1 MQGEFGNPLLPETLW
16 LDRIQPPI
24 QLWGH
29 RHELGL
35 AIIA

>member
-1 MQGEFGNPLLPETLW
+1 MRSEFGIPLLPEAFW
-16 LDRIQPPI
+16 IARIHPPI
-24 QLWGH
+24 RLWGH

>member
-1 MQGEFGNPLLPETLW
+1 MRSEFGIGFAEAFWTT
-16 LDRIQPPI
+16 RIQPPI
-24 QLWGH
+24 RLWGH